1 MGGSLLLLFAV
12 RAARQLAMIH
22 LPVPADASHPT
33 TYPWD
38 HSPSAQEVSG
48 EVAPGRRQALRLAPT
63 RSGWQQSSGWATVMM
78 QVIMRG

>member
-1 MGGSLLLLFAV
+1 MLLCFAV

-22 LPVPADASHPT
+22 PPTAADPSHPT

-48 EVAPGRRQALRLAPT
+48 EVAPVRRQALRLALT
-63 RSGWQQSSGWATVMM
+63 RSGWQQISGWATAMM
-78 QVIMRG
+78 KVIMRG